1 MHDNLL
7 HITPSLDQEG
17 HCWSVS
23 TRYIH
28 TVALEAV
35 TYWGC
40 SHCITSSYLSVSEP
54 SSRNSQCHHHLAD
67 HHLDN
72 L

>member
-28 TVALEAV
+28 TVA
-35 TYWGC
+35 
-40 SHCITSSYLSVSEP
+40 
-54 SSRNSQCHHHLAD
+54 
-67 HHLDN
+67 
-72 L
+72 